1 MSVRE
6 LVENS
11 LDAAEMA
18 GTLPDVYV
26 RIIPEGPDS
35 QLTDPKP
42 YRLSVIDNGPGVSPQ
57 HVPSAFGKVFY
68 GSKYV
73 LRQSRG
79 MFGLG
84 GTMAILYGQITTN
97 KPVNVTTSADGKW
110 KHAFQMII
118 DIGENRPT
126 VLKRLRTNADGTT
139 GTRVDLTLEG
149 DYPRAAQKISDYL
162 KQTAMVA
169 SYANITFVD
178 PQGQVT
184 STRVLRDVEP
194 LTAATLAAS
203 QQWHFVPGKQAGAN
217 TDSAVI
223 MVVTFRRP

>member
-6 LVENS
+6 LLENS

-18 GTLPDVYV
+18 GTLPEVYL
-26 RIIPEGPDS
+26 RIIPEGPDPNLS
-35 QLTDPKP
+35 DPKP
-42 YRLSVIDNGPGVSPQ
+42 YRLSVTDNGPGVSPQ

-97 KPVNVTTSADGKW
+97 KPVTVSTSADGKW
-110 KHAFQMII
+110 KHEFQMII

-149 DYPRAAQKISDYL
+149 DYPRAAQKIRLPWSP
-162 KQTAMVA
+162 AMRTSPSSTPRVK
-169 SYANITFVD
+169 SL
-178 PQGQVT
+178 
-184 STRVLRDVEP
+184 STRGPQLRCP
-194 LTAATLAAS
+194 SLL
-203 QQWHFVPGKQAGAN
+203 
-217 TDSAVI
+217 
-223 MVVTFRRP
+223 RRLSRIPTVSTSRRSNGS